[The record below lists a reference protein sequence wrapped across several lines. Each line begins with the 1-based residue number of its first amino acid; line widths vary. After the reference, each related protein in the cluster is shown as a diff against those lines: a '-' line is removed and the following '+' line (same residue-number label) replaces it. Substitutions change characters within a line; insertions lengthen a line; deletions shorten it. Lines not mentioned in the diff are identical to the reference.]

1 MGIKDFFQKV
11 DNDKLD
17 EALASD
23 NPEDMKRVAEE
34 ANMELSFEQLDYVAG
49 GYRVD
54 NNFDSEAR
62 DFADSY
68 APKR

>member
-11 DNDKLD
+11 DDDKLG

-23 NPEDMKRVAEE
+23 SPQGMREVAEE
-34 ANMELSFEQLDYVAG
+34 AGMELSDEQLDFIAG
-49 GYRVD
+49 GF
-54 NNFDSEAR
+54 NMAEFDSQAR

-68 APKR
+68 A